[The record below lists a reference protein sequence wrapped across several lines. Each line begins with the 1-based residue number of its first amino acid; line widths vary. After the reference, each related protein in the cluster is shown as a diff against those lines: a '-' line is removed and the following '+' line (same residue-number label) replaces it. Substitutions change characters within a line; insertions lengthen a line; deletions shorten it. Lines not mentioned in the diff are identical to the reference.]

1 MSKKGNYLFSSLN
14 LRIMVD
20 TVNLL
25 MFGCT
30 LCPASLML
38 IPWTRTWSITVALI
52 SSDITVLC
60 LRWPPRPPQ
69 PPLTRTLPLRF
80 LSIVGPHKPVRS
92 ELAYCICS
100 LTSLATSVISFELLC
115 SSGDTCALIVFDL
128 CHLCSP
134 LCSTGASQWK
144 CVGKLCLNR
153 WKVLMVLPKEWL
165 IQSVGSGN
173 WAFGSDN
180 RV

>member
-1 MSKKGNYLFSSLN
+1 
-14 LRIMVD
+14 MVD

-60 LRWPPRPPQ
+60 LRWPPRPPRS
-69 PPLTRTLPLRF
+69 PLTRTLPLR
-80 LSIVGPHKPVRS
+80 LLS
-92 ELAYCICS
+92 ELAYCICA
-100 LTSLATSVISFELLC
+100 LTSLATSVINFELLC
-115 SSGDTCALIVFDL
+115 SSGDTCALIVFDF